1 MAYVVILVL
10 DNLEQCPAVLDAWE
24 EAGVGGVTILESSG
38 LGRLRGIVSDD
49 LPLIPSLRDLFATR
63 EFRHRTLFT
72 VVEDDAMLERVIQA
86 TEKVVGDLNEPHT
99 GLLFAVPVSRV
110 LGLHKRKPNGPSR

>member
-1 MAYVVILVL
+1 MAQLLVLIL

-49 LPLIPSLRDLFATR
+49 LPLMPSLRDLFATR
-63 EFRHRTLFT
+63 EFQHRTLFT
-72 VVEDDAMLERVIQA
+72 VVEDEETLERIIAA
-86 TEKVVGDLNEPHT
+86 TQRIVGDLSEPHT
-99 GLLFAVPVSRV
+99 GLLFVVPVSRV
-110 LGLHKRKPNGPSR
+110 LGLHKRRENR